1 MTPQTIQLPD
11 LTRSAHAVR
20 EMRGGVFIPK
30 TTAAERAKM
39 QQMHARNRELE
50 QRILTLEAAEAAR
63 VDAQIVKA
71 QRLAYMESKT
81 AHVRDNT
88 ASYKTPAVIATTDAV
103 HLALPLNP
111 RTAIPMALP
120 VFSQIRNWLRL
131 KW

>member
-1 MTPQTIQLPD
+1 MTTQLIQLPD
-11 LTRSAHAVR
+11 MSRTARAVQDMR
-20 EMRGGVFIPK
+20 EGVFIPK
-30 TTAAERAKM
+30 TTAAERAQM
-39 QQMHARNRELE
+39 QQMHARNREL
-50 QRILTLEAAEAAR
+50 QSRIIALEAAESAR
-63 VDAQIVKA
+63 QETLIVKA

-88 ASYKTPAVIATTDAV
+88 ASYKTPSVIATTDAV

-120 VFSQIRNWLRL
+120 VFSQIRNWLHL